1 VQYTRPALQEQE
13 VQGAEGRLQESPS
26 CRSSPTCGP
35 QEVDVLEEEELEKQG
50 EQEGQQVSGRR
61 EGWEQVVGGQSR
73 GQQSTSP
80 CRHSHSMH

>member
-1 VQYTRPALQEQE
+1 M
-13 VQGAEGRLQESPS
+13 QGAEGTLQESPS

-35 QEVDVLEEEELEKQG
+35 QELDVLEEEELEKQG
-50 EQEGQQVSGRR
+50 EQEGQQVPGRR

-80 CRHSHSMH
+80 CWGWVGYMKQNFIQETLCF